1 MPRSAPAGATFAV
14 ARDILARLDHAPCL
28 PPPRDRFATAFPEPL
43 RMSERLRVCWHDAA
57 PALLRF
63 GFDGPMPQVCDVACA
78 RLAGPREAESWC
90 VDAAPERHA
99 DAPVAIARSRDF
111 ATVQVRVDERES
123 GILAATETAY
133 RHLLRAVRGSPQP
146 HLLRVWNYFAQINEG
161 ADDDER
167 YRRFCVGRARA
178 VDAAFNQP
186 PPAATAIGTDG
197 EPGVLQVIALCTRN
211 PGVALENPRQTPA
224 WQYPREFGPVPPGF
238 SRGALTGD
246 DDGLRL
252 LASGT
257 ASIVGHVSRHV
268 GDLEAQI
275 AETFANLH
283 ALLDEA
289 ARRSGRTFALSGCEA
304 LRVYLRHRDHLP
316 RAQAALHRHFGDAA
330 PALFLRGD
338 VCRRELDVEIEGV
351 FAPL

>member
-1 MPRSAPAGATFAV
+1 MS
-14 ARDILARLDHAPCL
+14 
-28 PPPRDRFATAFPEPL
+28 EPL
-43 RMSERLRVCWHDAA
+43 CVRWQDAG

-63 GFDGPMPQVCDVACA
+63 GFDGPTPGVCDIACA
-78 RLAGPREAESWC
+78 RLAGPRNAESWD
-90 VDAAPERHA
+90 VAAALVEPFE
-99 DAPVAIARSRDF
+99 APLAIARSQDF
-111 ATVQVRVDERES
+111 AAVQVRVDERAI
-123 GILAATETAY
+123 GIVAATDTAY
-133 RHLLRAVRGSPQP
+133 RHLLRVVRGSPQP

-161 ADDDER
+161 AGDDER

-197 EPGVLQVIALCTRN
+197 EPGVLQVIALCTRA

-238 SRGALTGD
+238 SRGALTGEGD
-246 DDGLRL
+246 ALRL

-268 GDLEAQI
+268 GDLEVQI

-289 ARRSGRTFALSGCEA
+289 ARHSGRIFTLDGCES
-304 LRVYLRHRDHLP
+304 LRVYLRHREHLT
-316 RAQAALHRHFGDAA
+316 RAQAALRQHCGDLARV
-330 PALFLRGD
+330 LFLRGD
-338 VCRRELDVEIEGV
+338 VCRRELDIEIEGV
-351 FAPL
+351 FAAA

>member
-1 MPRSAPAGATFAV
+1 
-14 ARDILARLDHAPCL
+14 
-28 PPPRDRFATAFPEPL
+28 
-43 RMSERLRVCWHDAA
+43 MSERLRARWHDAG
-57 PALLRF
+57 PALLRL
-63 GFDGPMPQVCDVACA
+63 GFDGPAPGVCDIACA
-78 RLAGPREAESWC
+78 RLAGPRGAEHWG
-90 VDAAPERHA
+90 VDAACDEA
-99 DAPVAIARSRDF
+99 LDAPLAITRSHDF
-111 ATVQVRVDERES
+111 AAVQVRVDEREL
-123 GILAATETAY
+123 GIVAATDTAY

-146 HLLRVWNYFAQINEG
+146 HLLRIWNYFAQINEG
-161 ADDDER
+161 AGDDER

-197 EPGVLQVIALCTRN
+197 EPGVVQVIALCTRN
-211 PGVALENPRQTPA
+211 PGIALENPRQTPA

-238 SRGALTGD
+238 SRGALTGEGD
-246 DDGLRL
+246 DVRL

-268 GDLEAQI
+268 GDLDAQI

-289 ARRSGRTFALSGCEA
+289 AQRSGRTFGLGGCEA
-304 LRVYLRHRDHLP
+304 LRVYLRHRDDLA
-316 RAQAALHRHFGDAA
+316 RAQAVLSRHFDNLATV
-330 PALFLRGD
+330 LFLRGD

>member
-1 MPRSAPAGATFAV
+1 
-14 ARDILARLDHAPCL
+14 
-28 PPPRDRFATAFPEPL
+28 
-43 RMSERLRVCWHDAA
+43 MSERLRVRWHDAA

-63 GFDGPMPQVCDVACA
+63 GFDGPTPQVCDIACA
-78 RLAGPREAESWC
+78 RLAGPREPEGWC
-90 VDAAPERHA
+90 VDAAPERCA
-99 DAPVAIARSRDF
+99 DAPVAIARSQDF
-111 ATVQVRVDERES
+111 AAVQVRVDEREA
-123 GILAATETAY
+123 GIVAATETAY

-146 HLLRVWNYFAQINEG
+146 YLLRVWNYFAQINEG
-161 ADDDER
+161 TEDDER

-197 EPGVLQVIALCTRN
+197 EPDVLQVIALCTRD

-246 DDGLRL
+246 GDGLRL

-289 ARRSGRTFALSGCEA
+289 ARRSGRTFALGGCEA

-316 RAQAALHRHFGDAA
+316 RAQTALHRHFGDAA
-330 PALFLRGD
+330 PVLFLRGD

>member
-1 MPRSAPAGATFAV
+1 
-14 ARDILARLDHAPCL
+14 
-28 PPPRDRFATAFPEPL
+28 
-43 RMSERLRVCWHDAA
+43 MSERLRVRWQDAG

-63 GFDGPMPQVCDVACA
+63 GFDGATPGVCDIACA
-78 RLAGPREAESWC
+78 RLAGPRSAESWG
-90 VDAAPERHA
+90 VDASCVENL
-99 DAPVAIARSRDF
+99 DAPLVIARSHEF
-111 ATVQVRVDERES
+111 AAVQVRVDEREI
-123 GILAATETAY
+123 GIVAATDTAY

-146 HLLRVWNYFAQINEG
+146 NLLRIWNYFAQINRG
-161 ADDDER
+161 AGDDER
-167 YRRFCVGRARA
+167 YRRFCVGRAHA

-197 EPGVLQVIALCTRN
+197 EPGVVQLIALCTRT

-238 SRGALTGD
+238 SRGALTGAG
-246 DDGLRL
+246 DGLRL

-268 GDLEAQI
+268 DDLEAQI

-289 ARRSGRTFALSGCEA
+289 AHRSGRIFTLDGCES
-304 LRVYLRHRDHLP
+304 LRVYLRHREHLE
-316 RAQAALHRHFGDAA
+316 RAQAALRQQLGDLA
-330 PALFLRGD
+330 PVLFLRGD
-338 VCRRELDVEIEGV
+338 VCRRELDIEVEGV
-351 FAPL
+351 FAPE